1 MRVSL
6 LLLPLLAIGVA
17 GCVDVH
23 SHPAPRDTTVVTPAP
38 APAPVYAAPAYAV
51 PDATTGTTVVTRP

>member
-17 GCVDVH
+17 GCIDVH

-38 APAPVYAAPAYAV
+38 APAPVYAV
-51 PDATTGTTVVTRP
+51 PDSTTSTTVVTRP